1 MDPNASE
8 FFPRQDV
15 PMGEAVVIEN
25 DDVIGA
31 AATAEAIAQYDLSE
45 LSAKQ
50 IRKLSNYGAILDQL
64 SPDQIAAVL
73 EENEYSPDGRSLV
86 ILPKK
91 KANPPAKTVR
101 YTLDPNGKKIYR

>member
-1 MDPNASE
+1 MDPYADP
-8 FFPRQDV
+8 FY
-15 PMGEAVVIEN
+15 PMRPLMAQANVVED
-25 DDVIGA
+25 DDVIGPA
-31 AATAEAIAQYDLSE
+31 TTAEAIAEYDLSE

-50 IRKLSNYGAILDQL
+50 IRKLTNYGAILDKL

-73 EENEYSPDGRSLV
+73 EENEFSIDGRSLV

>member
-25 DDVIGA
+25 DDVIGPT
-31 AATAEAIAQYDLSE
+31 ATAEAIAQYDLSE